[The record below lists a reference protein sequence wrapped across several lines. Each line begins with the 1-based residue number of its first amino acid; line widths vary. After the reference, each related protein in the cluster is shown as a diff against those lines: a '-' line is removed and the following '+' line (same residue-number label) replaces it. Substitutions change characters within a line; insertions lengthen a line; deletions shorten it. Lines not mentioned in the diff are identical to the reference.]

1 MAAEKRGGFTKSE
14 WKDLMDRLR
23 DINDP
28 AGEYRSPNPTYIRI
42 PKAKKKV
49 DELKIASAKKK
60 KKKKA

>member
-14 WKDLMDRLR
+14 WEDLMRRLR
-23 DINDP
+23 DKNDP
-28 AGEYRSPNPTYIRI
+28 AGEYRSPNNPYIRI